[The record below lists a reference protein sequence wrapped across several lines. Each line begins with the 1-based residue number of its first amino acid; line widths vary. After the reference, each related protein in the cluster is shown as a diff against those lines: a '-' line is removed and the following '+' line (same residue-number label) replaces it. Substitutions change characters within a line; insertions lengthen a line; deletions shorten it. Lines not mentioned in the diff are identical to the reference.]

1 VRLVVPAQEHL
12 ASYVAALE
20 NGWSPDNLRGRAAAE
35 EQLQRIE
42 RDAPAFLASLDDP
55 AAKGA
60 PIELP
65 DGSFAKRLPGITRWI
80 WDGEF
85 CGSIGFRWQPGSPA
99 LPATCPGHI
108 GFAVVPWKRGLGYAR
123 QALAEI
129 LADARARDLPY
140 VEVTTT
146 PDNAASRKVIESCS
160 GKLVD
165 RFVRDVALG
174 GGEALRYRIS
184 LARLVQ

>member
-1 VRLVVPAQEHL
+1 M
-12 ASYVAALE
+12 
-20 NGWSPDNLRGRAAAE
+20 
-35 EQLQRIE
+35 
-42 RDAPAFLASLDDP
+42 
-55 AAKGA
+55 
-60 PIELP
+60 
-65 DGSFAKRLPGITRWI
+65 